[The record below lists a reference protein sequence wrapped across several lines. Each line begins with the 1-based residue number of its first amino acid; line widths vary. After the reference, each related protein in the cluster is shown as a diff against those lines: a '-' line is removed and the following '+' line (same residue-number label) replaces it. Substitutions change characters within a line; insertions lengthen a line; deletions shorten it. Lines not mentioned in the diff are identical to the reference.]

1 MKRKNSQTLGE
12 VIRDFFENSP
22 VLREK
27 ILQLR
32 IQRGWGELLG
42 PMVQQYTRTIYVKD
56 RVLHVSITS
65 SVLRSE
71 LLLCR
76 ERLVKSLNEYAGAD
90 VIEDIVVR

>member
-1 MKRKNSQTLGE
+1 MRKNSQTLGD

-22 VLREK
+22 ALREK

-32 IQRGWGELLG
+32 VQRGWGELLG
-42 PMVQQYTRTIYVKD
+42 PMVQQYTSNIYVKD

-90 VIEDIVVR
+90 VIGDIIVR